1 MIRKLKERF
10 FRSTLKDF
18 NELSENNNDICNRH
32 RNVKILLI
40 EVFKMKNELATPIM
54 DSTLNR
60 RFNNY
65 MYTFIY
71 KHQETTSTKAD
82 TNESFQVHIAFFSC
96 DVSSA
101 CLQFKSNLFDI
112 PQTK

>member
-71 KHQETTSTKAD
+71 KYQETTSTKAD
-82 TNESFQVHIAFFSC
+82 TTKVFKYISLFS
-96 DVSSA
+96 VVMSRSA